1 MEVNASF
8 DWQQQGGVVVKRIV
22 VVPDRLWNAFEE
34 NNWML
39 LSDMSS
45 NWSVARPVKV
55 LLETR
60 IILLEVSFNSFKLLN
75 FSKEKSSIWSGC
87 DVEIFDKRSSWS
99 NVNFLKNDLFILVIR
114 FSLKWRL
121 LILVRSSNASSSMK
135 LMVFDDK
142 LKLSKSAKWDNLSRS
157 TRFIWLPSRYSLRV
171 LLGIPSGIDLKKLYW
186 QFTFLF
192 VNKKETKYCQL
203 PN

>member
-22 VVPDRLWNAFEE
+22 VDPDRLWNAFEE

-75 FSKEKSSIWSGC
+75 FSKEKSSI
-87 DVEIFDKRSSWS
+87 
-99 NVNFLKNDLFILVIR
+99 
-114 FSLKWRL
+114 
-121 LILVRSSNASSSMK
+121 
-135 LMVFDDK
+135 
-142 LKLSKSAKWDNLSRS
+142 
-157 TRFIWLPSRYSLRV
+157 
-171 LLGIPSGIDLKKLYW
+171 
-186 QFTFLF
+186 
-192 VNKKETKYCQL
+192 
-203 PN
+203 

>member
-1 MEVNASF
+1 MDISPCVLLWSVHCIVDVMEVNASF

-142 LKLSKSAKWDNLSRS
+142 LKLSKSAK
-157 TRFIWLPSRYSLRV
+157 
-171 LLGIPSGIDLKKLYW
+171 
-186 QFTFLF
+186 
-192 VNKKETKYCQL
+192 
-203 PN
+203 